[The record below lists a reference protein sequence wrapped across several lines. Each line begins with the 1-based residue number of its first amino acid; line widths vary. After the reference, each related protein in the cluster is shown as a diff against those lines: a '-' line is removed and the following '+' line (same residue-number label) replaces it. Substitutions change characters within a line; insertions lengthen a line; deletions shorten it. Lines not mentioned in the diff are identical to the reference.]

1 MSNKLHAII
10 YVILKPQIKFTLSLI
25 ILSYLSW
32 AGQSITQDSDSSSV
46 IGCCVVY
53 IMCALYHTLTFNPK
67 VDSSG
72 SAQLSGPPS
81 ACVLPWLAGL
91 ASAAWC
97 WWWHCTNC
105 TTSARLSRNTPLCLH
120 QWRSCC
126 LHQPS

>member
-32 AGQSITQDSDSSSV
+32 AGQSTTQDSDSSSV

-67 VDSSG
+67 VDSS
-72 SAQLSGPPS
+72 AQLSGQPS
-81 ACVLPWLAGL
+81 ACAALAGWARFGGL
-91 ASAAWC
+91 VLVVALHHLSSA
-97 WWWHCTNC
+97 
-105 TTSARLSRNTPLCLH
+105 L
-120 QWRSCC
+120 
-126 LHQPS
+126 

>member
-32 AGQSITQDSDSSSV
+32 AGQSTTQDSDSSSV

-67 VDSSG
+67 VDSI
-72 SAQLSGPPS
+72 SAQLSGQGPLS
-81 ACVLPWLAGL
+81 ACAALAGWAHFSGL
-91 ASAAWC
+91 VLVVALHHLSSA
-97 WWWHCTNC
+97 
-105 TTSARLSRNTPLCLH
+105 L
-120 QWRSCC
+120 
-126 LHQPS
+126 